1 MDTNLGRRRR
11 ERIELWRLRRPR
23 SVPVSR
29 VFCHAE
35 RSLWAAK
42 PHEGASE
49 QAVGTCCLISAV
61 ASRKAPSSPNDC
73 RSPMWNMG
81 AVKRICGSK
90 SKTPYQRPS
99 GQLIDRYTVDEWLKT
114 NTLKHVCW
122 QHQLLEKNFP
132 APFARK
138 KFCKF
143 IRLHLSAL
151 LFRCK
156 KLTVYLSVSP
166 WIWQILRQ
174 CICRFRSDPGSF
186 MNTAGLKV
194 YFFMPVTCFWRKHS
208 ACARHKRNIFRKWAL
223 RHRYCARKRMLLPLW
238 LAGWILRFARL

>member
-1 MDTNLGRRRR
+1 MRGRGNSELSVEHNPDRRRR

-99 GQLIDRYTVDEWLKT
+99 GQLIDRYTVNFLQLKKRAERCNLMNLQSLFLPKGT
-114 NTLKHVCW
+114 G
-122 QHQLLEKNFP
+122 
-132 APFARK
+132 
-138 KFCKF
+138 KFFSK
-143 IRLHLSAL
+143 S
-151 LFRCK
+151 
-156 KLTVYLSVSP
+156 
-166 WIWQILRQ
+166 
-174 CICRFRSDPGSF
+174 
-186 MNTAGLKV
+186 
-194 YFFMPVTCFWRKHS
+194 
-208 ACARHKRNIFRKWAL
+208 
-223 RHRYCARKRMLLPLW
+223 
-238 LAGWILRFARL
+238 